1 MDTDWT
7 HRDIIDLEYC
17 LDRDAS
23 EPHEQLH
30 RRDRAIFLECC
41 NDRESDPRRLLRHWL
56 RARRRAL
63 FGDPGQK
70 SAGSQVAASLRLLK
84 LLLYGLGLVLGSA
97 AGLSF
102 FNYSGT
108 NPVNVFH
115 FLLLFIFPQ
124 LIMLALLIGV
134 TGMRLIGISPGPS
147 LLIRLF
153 IGLLPVLSGRH
164 GARAKRLSGLLR
176 RIGTAYGSLLY
187 WPLFLIAQKFM
198 AFLNTGLLAATLLKI
213 GTTDQAFGWQSTIQ
227 LTTPLI
233 HRVVQLLAAPWS
245 WLVPERFAY
254 PSLAEIEGSRI
265 ILKDGVYHLATQD
278 LVSWWPFLVL
288 ALLTYGLLLRL
299 LLVPLGAMMQRR
311 SLRRLNLQRPELLR
325 IVQRMRSPL
334 LDSGGIGVPDEASPS
349 LAGGNGRHAS
359 LPSSNGLADRPLLT
373 IVPDDLAG
381 ERFPASLDRLLRRH
395 GLPGGD
401 REILRSD
408 EPLSTD
414 QLQRLTES
422 CRDGQ
427 TGLLLITEA
436 WLPPINEWLHTLR
449 RMRTAVGATTPILVG
464 LLGGPDEAN
473 DFTTP
478 LPQDRLL
485 WRHKLQEL
493 GDPFLDVFELA
504 ADNRDADQDGP

>member
-1 MDTDWT
+1 METDWT
-7 HRDIIDLEYC
+7 QRDIIDLEYC
-17 LDRDAS
+17 LDRDGS

-30 RRDRAIFLECC
+30 RRDRAIYLECC
-41 NDRESDPRRLLRHWL
+41 SDQENDPRRLLRHWL
-56 RARRRAL
+56 RARRRVL
-63 FGDPGQK
+63 FDESGRK
-70 SAGSQVAASLRLLK
+70 SPGSQVATALQLLK
-84 LLLYGLGLVLGSA
+84 LLLYGLGLVLGGA

-124 LIMLALLIGV
+124 LIMLALLLGATV
-134 TGMRLIGISPGPS
+134 MRLTGIRPWPS
-147 LLIRLF
+147 VLVRLF
-153 IGLLPVLSGRH
+153 IGLLPLLSARH
-164 GARAKRLSGLLR
+164 GAGAKRLSGLLR

-198 AFLNTGLLAATLLKI
+198 ALLNAGLLAATLLKI
-213 GTTDQAFGWQSTIQ
+213 STTDQAFGWQSTIQ
-227 LTTPLI
+227 LTTPFI
-233 HRVVQLLAAPWS
+233 HRVVHVLAAPWS

-311 SLRRLNLQRPELLR
+311 SLRRLNLQRPDLLR
-325 IVQRMRSPL
+325 IVQRMRTPL
-334 LDSGGIGVPDEASPS
+334 LDSGGVGAPDEPSPY
-349 LAGGNGRHAS
+349 LAGDGGRRAS
-359 LPSSNGLADRPLLT
+359 LHDSHNLADRPLLT
-373 IVPDDLAG
+373 IVPDDLAD
-381 ERFPASLDRLLRRH
+381 ERFAASLDRLLRRH
-395 GLPGGD
+395 GLPVGD

-408 EPLSTD
+408 EPLSAD
-414 QLQRLTES
+414 QLQRLATS
-422 CRDGQ
+422 CQDGR

-436 WLPPINEWLHTLR
+436 WLPPINEWLHALR
-449 RMRTAVGATTPILVG
+449 QIRMTIGATTPIFVG
-464 LLGGPDEAN
+464 LLGCPNEAN
-473 DFTTP
+473 GFSTP

-485 WRHKLQEL
+485 WQHKLQEL
-493 GDPFLDVFELA
+493 GDPFLTVFELEA
-504 ADNRDADQDGP
+504 GNREADQDGP